1 MKKLHQRLCKQLSWY
16 QVWHKYRHHSCYH
29 WLVVVLMAG
38 ASLALLNSAYGQTES
53 DLAAISANTI
63 IAKPSLVTAT
73 PVGANADQTRA
84 LERAAAKDRL
94 KNYYIVV
101 LKNEVED
108 IDADID
114 GHVKK
119 HRLKLKHIYKHA
131 LKGFAAEV
139 PPEELEALKQDPTVA
154 YVEPDP
160 VVEGEAQIVPTGV
173 DRIDADK
180 SPIAKIDGVDE
191 RVNADIAIL
200 DGGVDSTHPELNVV
214 ESVNFSSSPT
224 AEDVYGHGTHVAGIV
239 AAIDNTN
246 GVVGVAPGARI
257 HSVKVLG
264 DDNFGDGSW
273 FLAGVD
279 WVTAH
284 ANTIQVA
291 NMSLG
296 GTGLFASLQ
305 TAIQNSVA
313 KGVVYVVAAGNSA
326 QDVYGADGVFGTN
339 DDYFPASFPEAIT
352 VSAMDPTTNLFASF
366 SNYSRSVIS
375 GNPVNSPG
383 KAIDLAAP
391 GVSIYSTLKGG
402 GYGNKSGTSMAT
414 PHVTGLAA
422 LSIAKNGRAYEAL
435 GVNKIRQALIDTAE
449 AQSRWGVVNT
459 QDKDANPEPLAD
471 AETVPTVVMPPP
483 PVDTFNNMYVSAVT
497 WQETVKKN
505 GSLTLKATV
514 TIRRDSNNNHLAD
527 SGDAVVSQATAG
539 AKLTAAGA
547 DGTFGTSDDVAWTGS
562 DVTGRGGKA
571 VFSWVNAPRGQVKAE
586 VTDLTHVTYT
596 WNKNFGQSN
605 PALYTTTK

>member
-1 MKKLHQRLCKQLSWY
+1 MSAWY
-16 QVWHKYRHHSCYH
+16 RKWHKHSRCSFYH
-29 WLVVVLMAG
+29 LIFLLLVVGLSGIFVTRV
-38 ASLALLNSAYGQTES
+38 YGQATTEQGE
-53 DLAAISANTI
+53 IS
-63 IAKPSLVTAT
+63 LET
-73 PVGANADQTRA
+73 PVAPSVLKIKIPRELRQLDRVPP
-84 LERAAAKDRL
+84 EEIKAAKERI
-94 KNYYIVV
+94 KNHYIITFKDDTVD
-101 LKNEVED
+101 D
-108 IDADID
+108 IDSETDTK
-114 GHVKK
+114 VKK
-119 HRLKLKHIYKHA
+119 HRLKLKHRYKYA
-131 LKGFAAEV
+131 LKGLAAEV
-139 PPEELEALKQDPTVA
+139 PPEELEALKQDPNIA
-154 YVEPDP
+154 SVEPDFIAT
-160 VVEGEAQIVPTGV
+160 GDAQMLPSGV

-180 SPIAKIDGVDE
+180 NTTAKIDGVDE
-191 RVNADIAIL
+191 RVDADIAIL
-200 DGGVDSTHPELNVV
+200 DSGIDNTHPDLNVV
-214 ESVNFSSSPT
+214 EAVNFT
-224 AEDVYGHGTHVAGIV
+224 TYGVGDVYGHGTHVAGI
-239 AAIDNTN
+239 AAALDNSV
-246 GVVGVAPGARI
+246 GVVGVAPGARL

-264 DDNFGDGSW
+264 DNNYAYGADMI
-273 FLAGVD
+273 AGVD
-279 WVTAH
+279 WVTQH
-284 ANTIQVA
+284 ADAIEVA

-296 GTGLFASLQ
+296 GVGLFPSLQ
-305 TAIQNSVA
+305 YAIKSAVA
-313 KGVVYVVAAGNSA
+313 KGVVFVVAAGNNSA
-326 QDVYGADGVFGTN
+326 DVYGADGVFGTN

-383 KAIDLAAP
+383 KAIDLIAP
-391 GVSIYSTLKGG
+391 GVSAYSTLKGG

-422 LSIAKNGRAYEAL
+422 LFIAKNGRAYEVL
-435 GVNKIRQALIDTAE
+435 GVKKIRQALIDTAE

-539 AKLTAAGA
+539 VKLTAAGA